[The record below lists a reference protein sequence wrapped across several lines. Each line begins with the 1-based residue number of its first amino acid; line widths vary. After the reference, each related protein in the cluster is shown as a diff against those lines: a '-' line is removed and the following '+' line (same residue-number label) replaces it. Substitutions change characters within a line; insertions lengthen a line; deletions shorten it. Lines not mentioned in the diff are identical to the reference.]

1 MVYDKSKREQWIDK
15 ECQTNLNKRIYV
27 YMPWMKDIA
36 IWKQIIEMKIRKKQ

>member
-27 YMPWMKDIA
+27 YAMD
-36 IWKQIIEMKIRKKQ
+36 EGYCDLETNN